1 MGPQRLKPAAVALS
15 QRIREGLLRN
25 LGECARCSI
34 GIAPNQFLAKLAS
47 DMQKPDGL
55 TVIEGHE
62 LPGRILPL
70 VLRDLP
76 GIGPNL
82 QMRMYKAGI
91 ASIAQLWVLR
101 PEEARPITGSKAG
114 PASRQRLR
122 RHGQQANGK
131 T

>member
-25 LGECARCSI
+25 LGECVRCSI

-76 GIGPNL
+76 GIGHNMEVRL
-82 QMRMYKAGI
+82 NQAGI
-91 ASIAQLWVLR
+91 GTIAELGDLR
-101 PEEARPITGSKAG
+101 PEGARRIWGSKG
-114 PASRQRLR
+114 GR
-122 RHGQQANGK
+122 REERREGK
-131 T
+131 R